1 MLTKQ
6 RFKGGAARPNYSG
19 GSTSVKPKRG

>member
-6 RFKGGAARPNYSG
+6 RFKGGAAHPNYSG
-19 GSTSVKPKRG
+19 GSTSVTPERD